1 MDVVADVIV
10 FSGLVN
16 ILNVLWKADI
26 QQEKYKMT
34 NRHKRQ
40 ATFPYAN
47 SKITSNKGRRAPDI
61 ERMGLGQSLNTFD
74 CFLPVYLYCVPI
86 VLF

>member
-26 QQEKYKMT
+26 QQEKCKMT
-34 NRHKRQ
+34 NRHERQ

-47 SKITSNKGRRAPDI
+47 SKITSKKGRRAPDI
-61 ERMGLGQSLNTFD
+61 ERMGLGGSLNTFD
-74 CFLPVYLYCVPI
+74 CFLPVYL
-86 VLF
+86 